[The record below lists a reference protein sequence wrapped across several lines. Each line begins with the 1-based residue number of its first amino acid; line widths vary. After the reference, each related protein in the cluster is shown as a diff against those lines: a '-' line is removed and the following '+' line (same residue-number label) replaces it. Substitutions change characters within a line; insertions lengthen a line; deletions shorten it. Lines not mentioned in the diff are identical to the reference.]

1 MANTDWRKHVLTN
14 GKEIKLCM
22 SKDEIYA
29 SYRDAK
35 HKDQQ
40 ITVLADLNSVTAG
53 SMALY
58 LAELGFDNGYIRNRA
73 KNTAKKLKDTSAPN
87 VTKKMPNVT
96 KKAPEDAPAEKPKVE
111 KKKDKTAEDINVPP
125 SIKKVVCEKPT
136 TRTRLLNDTL
146 VLISRFED
154 EYRYCCMLIES
165 IEERKSKLR
174 ENIDALAVV
183 YHNVE
188 EMSRSDK

>member
-1 MANTDWRKHVLTN
+1 MANTDWRKHTLTN

-22 SKDEIYA
+22 SKDEISA

-35 HKDQQ
+35 HKDRQ

-87 VTKKMPNVT
+87 VTEKMPNVTEKMPNVT
-96 KKAPEDAPAEKPKVE
+96 KKIPRECACGKAEGRE
-111 KKKDKTAEDINVPP
+111 KERQDGGGHQRSTVYQKGGLRKTDHTY
-125 SIKKVVCEKPT
+125 PT
-136 TRTRLLNDTL
+136 PQRHTCAYL
-146 VLISRFED
+146 SF
-154 EYRYCCMLIES
+154 
-165 IEERKSKLR
+165 
-174 ENIDALAVV
+174 
-183 YHNVE
+183 
-188 EMSRSDK
+188 